1 MITKRKQENWSLGE
15 IIIGVIAVIGIIF
28 FIGEL
33 FGNNKEEDLKESE
46 TQPEKDLD
54 KKKKRLTIVTT
65 KIEELNPQRNKLIK
79 TERIILVG
87 SRVVIATILV
97 TVNIAYFWFN
107 NWHFDLGAQLNI
119 NGAILLSYSFVAFII
134 YGNPDTLV
142 KEVKRKSKKRLKRKH
157 IHILSE
163 LENLEKEKDVLIMEI
178 EELEVLEK
186 VEEAS
191 FMLLEEP
198 ADYVELNKI
207 KQANTKELVP

>member
-1 MITKRKQENWSLGE
+1 MSKKNNSWSLGD
-15 IIIGVIAVIGIIF
+15 IIFGVIAVIGIIL

-33 FGNNKEEDLKESE
+33 FGNNKEEDIKESE
-46 TQPEKDLD
+46 PLPEKDLD

-97 TVNIAYFWFN
+97 TMNIAYFWFN

-157 IHILSE
+157 IYILSE
-163 LENLEKEKDVLIMEI
+163 LENLEKERDILIMEVK
-178 EELEVLEK
+178 ELEAFEK
-186 VEEAS
+186 VEEANL
-191 FMLLEEP
+191 MLLVAP
-198 ADYVELNKI
+198 ADYVELNKF
-207 KQANTKELVP
+207 KLANTKELVP